1 MDVIGNVTRR
11 HDALEG
17 FLIVAEMI
25 EIDQPRAIT
34 GLHAQLLVAF
44 VEVAPIPTHGQREGH
59 ESLVRLVLFQKP
71 TLAEAHKVLDV
82 HAAHLLIALPMAK
95 ERPQESEQNTDYYL
109 HHAGVEGQR
118 LRLQG

>member
-34 GLHAQLLVAF
+34 GLHAQPLVTLIEIAL
-44 VEVAPIPTHGQREGH
+44 IPAHGQCKGNEG
-59 ESLVRLVLFQKP
+59 LVGLVLFHKP
-71 TLAEAHKVLDV
+71 TLAEGHKILDV

-109 HHAGVEGQR
+109 LHAGVEGQR